1 MALTQTNLSS
11 SIGPDMT
18 GVPQQQIDS
27 LEKQVRQLRQQLE
40 NANDELDDKIAR
52 LSRSCQENLDT
63 AKQLAIAK
71 ARLDKAPTAN
81 AHRNEQDVRA
91 LQGSKDEVVKLEEE
105 LSRARKQIRALS
117 SSASGGLATSPTGT
131 GHGQAVEVRL
141 QQANDRLRE
150 MEHERDD
157 LLAGIAGLHGD
168 LQRVRKDAID
178 LGKDIASVQGTSGTT
193 IKCAF
198 LNFASLWGGG
208 VGADLD
214 SNSRSLSAQE
224 AHTLLA
230 LVRYL
235 KARVI
240 RENGLRLDLAY
251 QKTYLLRMV
260 SQKTVLCVTPGI
272 LASTMYLAHRFC
284 CV

>member
-1 MALTQTNLSS
+1 MMVLTQTNLSS

-91 LQGSKDEVVKLEEE
+91 LQGSKDEVAKLEEE

-117 SSASGGLATSPTGT
+117 SSASGGSAT
-131 GHGQAVEVRL
+131 GHTSRGHCQAVEVRL

-150 MEHERDD
+150 MEHERED

-198 LNFASLWGGG
+198 LNFASLWG

-235 KARVI
+235 KARVT

-260 SQKTVLCVTPGI
+260 SQKTVLCVTPDI